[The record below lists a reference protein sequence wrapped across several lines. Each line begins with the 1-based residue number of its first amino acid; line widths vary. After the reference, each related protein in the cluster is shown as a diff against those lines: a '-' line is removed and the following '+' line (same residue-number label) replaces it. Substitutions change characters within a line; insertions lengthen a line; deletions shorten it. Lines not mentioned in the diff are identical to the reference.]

1 MSMANRE
8 KAELE
13 PQQPS
18 ASSSQTVEIGQLMSL
33 LEKVKSFQITADH
46 KQDELNANFQKV
58 NNNFVAI
65 SQQAANAIKEAKE
78 TATKIEPALLAL
90 TKELNA
96 IRQKTDSFMDNQS
109 VQLKKAVQDV
119 ENLERKMLTSFAD
132 VVSRTK
138 PTFKERLYLVAVV
151 AASSLTFSLLFTL
164 LLHLLVFKK
173 AS

>member
-1 MSMANRE
+1 MSMAGRE
-8 KAELE
+8 RAEME
-13 PQQPS
+13 PQQS
-18 ASSSQTVEIGQLMSL
+18 SESSSQTVEIGELLSL

-46 KQDELNANFQKV
+46 KMVQLNDNFKKV
-58 NNNFVAI
+58 ENNFVVV
-65 SQQAANAIKEAKE
+65 SQQAATAIKESKE
-78 TATKIEPALLAL
+78 TALKIEPALVKL
-90 TKELNA
+90 TQEMNA
-96 IRQKTDSFMDNQS
+96 IRQKTDSFLDNQS
-109 VQLKKAVQDV
+109 IQLKKAVQDV

-138 PTFKERLYLVAVV
+138 PTFKERLYLVAIV